1 MKTKKSELIVGI
13 IIILAVLIV
22 VLGKIVITGNQQRVD
37 MAEVTVLFPQIGGL
51 DVGNSVFVYGVRA
64 GKVADITLEHSGVK
78 VVLLVNKEIILKKDT
93 RIVISERGMMGERE
107 ISIEPGTYS
116 EILDTSQIIQGY
128 YNVGFNET
136 IAQIGVT
143 IKNINALSG
152 TLEELID
159 DKDQMTTIK
168 DVIKNLN
175 ALLLNMNHIFEKNK
189 DITIEFERI
198 NNILTNLDTLIN
210 QNDEKVNRIITFA
223 DNKIPEIDSMLAQ
236 MRMLLNTLE
245 NEETNL
251 GRFTAND
258 SLYQKI
264 NATIVHFDSLITD
277 IRENPK
283 HYFRLF

>member
-1 MKTKKSELIVGI
+1 
-13 IIILAVLIV
+13 
-22 VLGKIVITGNQQRVD
+22 
-37 MAEVTVLFPQIGGL
+37 
-51 DVGNSVFVYGVRA
+51 
-64 GKVADITLEHSGVK
+64 
-78 VVLLVNKEIILKKDT
+78 
-93 RIVISERGMMGERE
+93 VISERGMMGERE
-107 ISIEPGTYS
+107 ISIKPGTSS

-136 IAQIGVT
+136 ISQIGVT

-159 DKDQMTTIK
+159 DKDQMRTIK
-168 DVIKNLN
+168 DVIQNLN

-189 DITIEFERI
+189 DITIEFKHI
-198 NNILTNLDTLIN
+198 NSILANLDNLIN
-210 QNDEKVNRIITFA
+210 KNDEKVERIITFA
-223 DNKIPEIDSMLAQ
+223 DDKISEIDSMLSQ
-236 MRMLLNTLE
+236 MQVLLNKLE
-245 NEETNL
+245 NEDTNL

-264 NATIVHFDSLITD
+264 NATIVHFDSLVTD